1 MGLQI
6 RDDRQMKALTGL
18 SQAQFD
24 PLLSAFSNLYRTTQ
38 QKTYEEGV
46 AAGTRRRHPGGGS
59 KGKLPT
65 MAEKLQFVLYYY
77 QTYPTFDVL
86 GTQFGMARSKAHE
99 NLHKLSP
106 ILYDT
111 LVYLELMPYRELTTP
126 EELKAAL
133 QGGDRLLIDA
143 TERAYHRSQEDAKQR
158 EDCSGKKTAYI
169 EKHGH
174 DPDCP

>member
-24 PLLSAFSNLYRTTQ
+24 QLLPVFSDIYRTTQ
-38 QKTYEEGV
+38 QHMYEEGV
-46 AAGTRRRHPGGGS
+46 ESGTRRRHPGGGS

-77 QTYPTFDVL
+77 KTYPTFDVL
-86 GTQFGMARSKAHE
+86 GTQFAMARSKAHE

-111 LVYLELMPYRELTTP
+111 LVHLDLMPYRELSTP
-126 EELKAAL
+126 EALKAAL
-133 QGGDRLLIDA
+133 HGGDRLLIDA
-143 TERAYHRSQEDAKQR
+143 TERAYHRSHDEATQR
-158 EDCSGKKTAYI
+158 EHDSGKKNSI
-169 EKHGH
+169 R
-174 DPDCP
+174 